1 MQSKYSFVS
10 VSIIAWLAYDI
21 NGGGENTTQNLGSCQ
36 KVIPRRN
43 IIIETAI
50 EIINKQ
56 GKSAMLDF
64 FLQIVVIYA
73 NKRWRQVGT
82 PSIFHSR

>member
-1 MQSKYSFVS
+1 MV
-10 VSIIAWLAYDI
+10 WLAYDV

-36 KVIPRRN
+36 NVIPRRQ
-43 IIIETAI
+43 IIIETAN

-56 GKSAMLDF
+56 VKSVILY
-64 FLQIVVIYA
+64 FLQIVVIYVS
-73 NKRWRQVGT
+73 KWWRQVGT